1 MTGLP
6 WIANRLKLKQGI
18 YSALP
23 AADRMEWVA
32 DLSKEE
38 PRDRLKFEA
47 KKIRDA
53 MKLIQEALDEYD
65 ADEREGNTDGAA

>member
-1 MTGLP
+1 MKALP
-6 WIANRLKLKQGI
+6 WIANRLTLKQGI
-18 YSALP
+18 YYALQ

-38 PRDRLKFEA
+38 PRDRLKVEA

-65 ADEREGNTDGAA
+65 ADEREGDTDGAA